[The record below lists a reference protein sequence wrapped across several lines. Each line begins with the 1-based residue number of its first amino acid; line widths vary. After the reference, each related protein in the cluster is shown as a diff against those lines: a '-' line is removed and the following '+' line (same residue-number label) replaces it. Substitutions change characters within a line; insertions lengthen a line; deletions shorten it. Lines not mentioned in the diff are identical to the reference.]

1 MNMENLSCRASI
13 PRKRIMGP
21 RSESTLQ
28 NELPNIR
35 TILINNGYSEVIIN
49 TAITRKTN
57 QFRSLNFKDPNGGKK
72 DST

>member
-49 TAITRKTN
+49 RKTN